1 MPRLSARDIRRLS
14 PEAREQVRRAMRLPE
29 RTKGEASELRGE
41 EPLPSKY
48 HNVQTIVDGIT
59 FDSRREATRYAELK
73 LELLAG
79 AITDLK
85 LQVTFSL
92 DIDGIHI
99 CDYVADFVYQRDGQQ
114 VVEDA
119 KGKRLELF
127 RIKKNL
133 MWAIHKI
140 DVVEV

>member
-14 PEAREQVRRAMRLPE
+14 PEAREQVQRAMRSSKRTE
-29 RTKGEASELRGE
+29 RETCALGDE

-48 HNVQTIVDGIT
+48 HNVRTLLDGIT

-119 KGKRLELF
+119 KGKLLELF